1 MHLVIVVLLLE
12 HIIPRTNRAITSN
25 SLLFD
30 ASDRVPRGGTE
41 HLYPDAVSNVAHA
54 YAHLSHDKEAE
65 DEHHVLPVKS
75 TSTKKVPSSK
85 EEVDY
90 HVEDFE
96 DPFFQALLHNND
108 ADSGVVNVKSAS
120 KQRVDEELFS
130 KLDEKIS
137 RRHRGEVSEEERK
150 EEVDGKK
157 VTYGLREFLED
168 STLIE

>member
-1 MHLVIVVLLLE
+1 MLSQLPPKRYLL
-12 HIIPRTNRAITSN
+12 RRRKWTIT
-25 SLLFD
+25 LKTL
-30 ASDRVPRGGTE
+30 
-41 HLYPDAVSNVAHA
+41 
-54 YAHLSHDKEAE
+54 KI
-65 DEHHVLPVKS
+65 
-75 TSTKKVPSSK
+75 
-85 EEVDY
+85 
-90 HVEDFE
+90 
-96 DPFFQALLHNND
+96 PFFQALLHNND

-130 KLDEKIS
+130 KLDEKIF